1 MSQNIWI
8 FIVLFIVI
16 LGIAL
21 LFMSS
26 KKTCKLYKEDGKCV
40 DECKNKIWD
49 FTTKSCVQSCPS
61 GTIEINS
68 TNNDGV
74 LPYPPQWKAC
84 NKNID
89 EKCVKDGKLR
99 LKLTPDGVVC
109 VDSFDTNDIILGEQN
124 GLSIA
129 INECEGYLHPITLK
143 CLDSCGG
150 EFPYELK
157 EKTSNGVIFKVCS
170 DVKQQ

>member
-8 FIVLFIVI
+8 FIVVLIVV

-21 LFMSS
+21 VVMSS
-26 KKTCKLYKEDGKCV
+26 KKKCKYYKEDGKCV

-49 FTTKSCVQSCPS
+49 FTTKSCVESCPT

-68 TNNDGV
+68 NDGV
-74 LPYPPQWKAC
+74 LPYPPEWKAC
-84 NKNID
+84 NKVID
-89 EKCVKDGKLR
+89 EKCVKDEKLR
-99 LKLTPDGVVC
+99 LKLTSDGVVC
-109 VDSFDTNDIILGEQN
+109 VDSFDTNDIILGEEN

-129 INECEGYLHPITLK
+129 IDKCDGYIHPITLK

-150 EFPYELK
+150 EFPYEVT
-157 EKTSNGVIFKVCS
+157 EKNSYGVIIKLCS
-170 DVKQQ
+170 VTKQQ

>member
-8 FIVLFIVI
+8 FIVVLIVI

-21 LFMSS
+21 VVMSS
-26 KKTCKLYKEDGKCV
+26 KKKCKYYKENGKCV
-40 DECKNKIWD
+40 DKCVNKIWD
-49 FTTKSCVQSCPS
+49 FTTKSCVKSCPV
-61 GTIEINS
+61 GTLEINS
-68 TNNDGV
+68 TNNDGI
-74 LPYPPQWKAC
+74 LPYPPEWKAC
-84 NKNID
+84 NKVID
-89 EKCVKDGKLR
+89 EKCVKDGKSR

-109 VDSFDTNDIILGEQN
+109 VDSFDTNDIIVAEGDEY
-124 GLSIA
+124 IA
-129 INECEGYLHPITLK
+129 AIDKCDGYIHPITLK